1 MPTIPAPM
9 WLPTALTVFS
19 IVGLLVAELRNS
31 QRLKWVF
38 KPLAA
43 LGFLWAAYAADALDT
58 SYGQTVFVALALCA
72 IGDICL
78 IPKQVGRWFLIG
90 LASFLL
96 GHVAYAVAFI
106 ARGVETAWLWSS
118 MVPLGVIALAVYRW
132 LSSDVEDRMRTAVQ
146 AYIIVI
152 SAMVALAISTS
163 AVDSAWLIAVGATM
177 FWLSDISVAC
187 DRFKGAGIGNRAWG
201 IPMYFCAQLVFAL
214 TILPNFGGISP

>member
-1 MPTIPAPM
+1 MERFGIPRTRPPRREYIVPTIPAPM
-9 WLPTALTVFS
+9 WLPTTLTVFS

-43 LGFLWAAYAADALDT
+43 LGFLWAAYADDALDT

-78 IPKQVGRWFLIG
+78 IPKQLGRWFLIG

-106 ARGVETAWLWSS
+106 ARGVETAWL
-118 MVPLGVIALAVYRW
+118 
-132 LSSDVEDRMRTAVQ
+132 
-146 AYIIVI
+146 
-152 SAMVALAISTS
+152 
-163 AVDSAWLIAVGATM
+163 
-177 FWLSDISVAC
+177 
-187 DRFKGAGIGNRAWG
+187 
-201 IPMYFCAQLVFAL
+201 
-214 TILPNFGGISP
+214 